1 MSVSYEE
8 FADLMLSTEVGSQS
22 GLSRD
27 EFIAVF
33 KDKFP
38 NPDDFSQYVA
48 SVREMLEQQVSQAQA
63 SLKPGESLGVA
74 IPADGSYSQKPPIVH

>member
-1 MSVSYEE
+1 MSDSYEE

-38 NPDDFSQYVA
+38 NPDDFSQ
-48 SVREMLEQQVSQAQA
+48 
-63 SLKPGESLGVA
+63 
-74 IPADGSYSQKPPIVH
+74 